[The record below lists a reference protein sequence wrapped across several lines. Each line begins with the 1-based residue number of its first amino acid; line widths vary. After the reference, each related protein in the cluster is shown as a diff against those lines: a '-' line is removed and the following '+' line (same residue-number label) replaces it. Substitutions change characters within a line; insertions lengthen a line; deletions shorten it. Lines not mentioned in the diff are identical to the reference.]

1 MWHEAK
7 KQEKLVRSQM
17 VDKAK
22 RYERRR
28 QYYESIR
35 SDPAEFMQIH
45 GRKCPIHVDASI
57 AQAAE
62 SSNILRK
69 WSGNQQ
75 ILIDR
80 FDARSH
86 LDQIAEPRSTK
97 LTLTQKEEIEEIQA
111 DYERY
116 RILVLNDFQN
126 VNQTKFLEQIAAKE
140 FWQPRHSHGN
150 HRSDQEKKKKLAKER
165 AAIGFS
171 YGDSTTVA
179 GASTKYED
187 SQSDDSENEFEEEN
201 NELDMKFDVNSLTA
215 ERAVEL
221 SRTSQNYGLEC
232 GFLELLKI
240 DQKEQT
246 ENEQIR
252 EIEKAKAN
260 VQGKH
265 AKAERLR
272 LKRQRASVLTRASE
286 NEAATTA
293 ILRIL
298 RSDNGTRRRRRN
310 SSSSSD
316 SNSSPKRDGFI
327 SFGGS
332 LSGPTTTAKPLTPSV
347 LTLRS
352 DSPKNTADYQ
362 RLLDLKNRR
371 SESPQFDDLPSLVVP
386 TSQKTEQTRRQTTAG
401 RSRSTSRS
409 RRTRRSSS
417 SSSNSQRSSTN
428 SSGNSRKDAPLEI
441 RSSMSESEKERIEI
455 ENRKR
460 RIQRTKRLHQ
470 ERRERQSPSSD
481 EDNGK
486 KHDAAQRLRRQMRKE
501 LNKNAE
507 RLKATERGK
516 ARKNEI
522 RQRERDELVSDEAR
536 ALRKREREKLREL
549 DELTSRRSSTP
560 PKRRSKSPTEKRG
573 RRKRDSSSS
582 PEIRSR
588 KRRDRSDSPPRSRRS
603 PSPKRR
609 RRSKDRYHESRS
621 YDSRR
626 SRSPRSSYRN
636 RQRH

>member
-97 LTLTQKEEIEEIQA
+97 LT
-111 DYERY
+111 
-116 RILVLNDFQN
+116 
-126 VNQTKFLEQIAAKE
+126 
-140 FWQPRHSHGN
+140 
-150 HRSDQEKKKKLAKER
+150 KLAKER

-232 GFLELLKI
+232 GFL
-240 DQKEQT
+240 
-246 ENEQIR
+246 
-252 EIEKAKAN
+252 
-260 VQGKH
+260 GKH

-362 RLLDLKNRR
+362 RLL
-371 SESPQFDDLPSLVVP
+371 
-386 TSQKTEQTRRQTTAG
+386 
-401 RSRSTSRS
+401 
-409 RRTRRSSS
+409 TRRSSS

-621 YDSRR
+621 YVTVSTDVDRNLPTIETIRKDFFGVPFMELPIVYIKATRNNTLIHVIDTKNRSITYTSCRLEGFKHARKKTTIAGQTTGLAAGQRLLRR
-626 SRSPRSSYRN
+626 GINAVRVMIKGIGPGRMSSVKGIAVSGVNVVSITDRTLLPEIGPRPRKV
-636 RQRH
+636 RRV